1 MATPTTLPATFV
13 AGNVLTAAQM
23 NNLRGA
29 FRVLQVVSAI
39 KTDTFST
46 SSNTFVDVTGL
57 SVTITPSDTNSKVL
71 IIASVGLGAQAAAL
85 MKIVGGNTATYR
97 GDTAGNRQRGLAYQ
111 HISTGYG
118 VTYGPDLNTAVYL
131 DSPATTS
138 ATTYK
143 VQLATYTGYTSYI
156 NRSHSDA
163 DSVDYL
169 RGASSITALEISA

>member
-29 FRVLQVVSAI
+29 FRVLQVVSTA

-46 SSNTFVDVTGL
+46 TSTSFTDITGL
-57 SVTITPSDTNSKVL
+57 SATITPSSTSSLVL
-71 IIASVGLGAQAAAL
+71 IVVSMSGGSTATGLFA
-85 MKIVGGNTATYR
+85 NTALLR
-97 GDTAGNRQRGLAYQ
+97 GATQIALGDAAGTRNRAFSSAYTTDTALIQNLG
-111 HISTGYG
+111 G
-118 VTYGPDLNTAVYL
+118 VFL

-143 VQLATYTGYTSYI
+143 MQIRTNNGSFSAVVGRTG
-156 NRSHSDA
+156 A
-163 DSVDYL
+163 DSDSAQFP
-169 RGASSITALEISA
+169 RIPSTITVMEISA